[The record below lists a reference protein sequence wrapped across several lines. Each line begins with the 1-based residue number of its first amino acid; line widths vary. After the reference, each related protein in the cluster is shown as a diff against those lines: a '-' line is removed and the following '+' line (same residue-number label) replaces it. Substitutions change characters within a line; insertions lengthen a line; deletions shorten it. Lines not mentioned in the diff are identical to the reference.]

1 MMAADPK
8 KQLSLLD
15 STCII
20 VGIIIGAGI
29 YQMTPDIAKGASSGW
44 GLLLL
49 WLAGG
54 LISLC
59 GALGYA
65 ELAAAYPFQGGDY
78 IYLSRAYGRW
88 AGFLFGWLQVVIV
101 KPGDIAVMAFAFAAY
116 ARVIYDPFAGITVSY
131 DFIPWKSYAG
141 LVVPAGQLLYAGG
154 AVAVLTALNILGVRE
169 GKWTQNL
176 LTLVKALG
184 LLFIVGAALLS
195 PVPSEVTA
203 PDFTPLPPSL
213 ALIFVL
219 FTFGGWNEIAYVA
232 AEVKNPRRNMVR
244 ALVLGLLS
252 VTVLYLLVNGA
263 FLYSLGYRGIA
274 ASGAVA
280 ADSIAA
286 AFPRRGGQII
296 SALICLS
303 ALGAVSGLIFT
314 GARVSYALG
323 TGHRVFSV
331 LGRWNARSG
340 VPVRAFQRPKTLKC
354 PDGNPA
360 PCSCPAGNHGHR
372 LDCGSGFLCQHH
384 PLYRRGRLYLLSG
397 HQYIRYPVAPQRA
410 ADRTSLPGNGLSASH
425 PRILCRL
432 CLAYLQLRIVCHR
445 L

>member
-78 IYLSRAYGRW
+78 VYLSRAYGRW

-116 ARVIYDPFAGITVSY
+116 ARVIYDPFPGVTVSY

-184 LLFIVGAALLS
+184 LLFIVGAALMS
-195 PVPSEVTA
+195 S
-203 PDFTPLPPSL
+203 S
-213 ALIFVL
+213 
-219 FTFGGWNEIAYVA
+219 
-232 AEVKNPRRNMVR
+232 
-244 ALVLGLLS
+244 
-252 VTVLYLLVNGA
+252 
-263 FLYSLGYRGIA
+263 
-274 ASGAVA
+274 
-280 ADSIAA
+280 
-286 AFPRRGGQII
+286 
-296 SALICLS
+296 
-303 ALGAVSGLIFT
+303 
-314 GARVSYALG
+314 
-323 TGHRVFSV
+323 
-331 LGRWNARSG
+331 
-340 VPVRAFQRPKTLKC
+340 RP
-354 PDGNPA
+354 
-360 PCSCPAGNHGHR
+360 
-372 LDCGSGFLCQHH
+372 
-384 PLYRRGRLYLLSG
+384 
-397 HQYIRYPVAPQRA
+397 
-410 ADRTSLPGNGLSASH
+410 
-425 PRILCRL
+425 
-432 CLAYLQLRIVCHR
+432 
-445 L
+445 